1 MRARG
6 ETLSHDR
13 ACDCASERNRRA
25 SNEDDPLVFCLC
37 AIHRS
42 HIIIAFTL
50 PREGLKYRA
59 MSTSAGLKTASPIK
73 FGTSGWR
80 GLTAHDFTF
89 ANIRLA
95 VTAIP
100 EHTNTKTKE
109 ATIL

>member
-80 GLTAHDFTF
+80 GLIADDFTF
-89 ANIRLA
+89 ANVRLP
-95 VTAIP
+95 VPAIAH
-100 EHTNTKTKE
+100 HTKPKTK
-109 ATIL
+109 APTSL